1 MHGSSGRELV
11 QMFILPELL
20 QADKHT
26 LVTELDIPYRD
37 LRILD
42 PKVRSTAQQ
51 VPSTTVVTAYLGN
64 LSSCT

>member
-1 MHGSSGRELV
+1 
-11 QMFILPELL
+11 MFMLSVLL

-42 PKVRSTAQQ
+42 PKVRPAAQQ
-51 VPSTTVVTAYLGN
+51 VLPSTSEDAYLPPEG
-64 LSSCT
+64 